1 MVWYQKS
8 GYLGG
13 DDGEYKEIRD
23 LEYLLEDVNENDEDS
38 HKPERVKN
46 VFKSDYRVYESR
58 GSQYYESLE
67 EYPSKYKPY
76 LENMIREYMSIGEW
90 KVKLTISIKFISSW
104 NTDNFVL
111 DALIVKIM
119 KLWEVLI

>member
-1 MVWYQKS
+1 M
-8 GYLGG
+8 
-13 DDGEYKEIRD
+13 
-23 LEYLLEDVNENDEDS
+23 EDVNENDEDS

-90 KVKLTISIKFISSW
+90 KVKLTISIKFISS
-104 NTDNFVL
+104 
-111 DALIVKIM
+111 
-119 KLWEVLI
+119 